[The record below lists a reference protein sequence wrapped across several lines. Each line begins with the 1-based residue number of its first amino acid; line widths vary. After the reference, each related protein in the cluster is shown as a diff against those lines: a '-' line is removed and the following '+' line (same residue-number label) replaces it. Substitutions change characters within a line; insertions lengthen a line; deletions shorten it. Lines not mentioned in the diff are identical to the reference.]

1 MHIIVCIKQTPAT
14 ANIQIDPKTGTLKR
28 EGMAAAINPF
38 DEYAIEEAVRI
49 KEALGQ
55 TPDLGTRGQTTVS
68 VITMG
73 PPQAEEAL
81 RDAIARG
88 CDTAY
93 HLCDKA
99 FAGADTYATSYTL
112 QCGIRKIEA
121 VTKTPANLIIC
132 GKQTNDGDT
141 GHVGPSIA
149 AWLGIPHA
157 AFIRKVEEIKASNEN
172 NPGFIRVHRIME
184 DGTDVIEMPLPSL
197 ISVVKEINE
206 PRVPSLK
213 GKMTAK
219 KAIVSRWGPDDI
231 VSDRS
236 KIGLGGSPTIVS
248 KSFNPPPRKGGA
260 KIDGG
265 TSEEKARKLIEKLKE
280 LKLL

>member
-38 DEYAIEEAVRI
+38 DEYALEEAVRI
-49 KEALGQ
+49 KEAI
-55 TPDLGTRGQTTVS
+55 GQTTVS
-68 VITMG
+68 VISMG

-112 QCGIRKIEA
+112 QCGVRKIET
-121 VTKTPANLIIC
+121 VSKIPVNLVIC

-157 AFIRKVEEIKASNEN
+157 AFIRKVEEVKAPNGN
-172 NPGFIRVHRIME
+172 NTGFIRVHRIME
-184 DGTDVIEMPLPSL
+184 DGTDVIEMPLPAL

-213 GKMTAK
+213 GKMAAK
-219 KAIVSRWGPDDI
+219 KATVTRWGPDDI
-231 VSDRS
+231 GCDRA

-248 KSFNPPPRKGGA
+248 KSFNPPPRKGGE
-260 KIDGG
+260 KIDGS
-265 TSEEKARKLIEKLKE
+265 TSEEKARKLLEKLKE